1 MYSALKGTKN
11 FLRRKKKIQD
21 PRPDNFIF
29 RLHYQFTFGFFAV
42 ACTLVTS
49 YSYIDSKGSAIQ
61 CMADKGQVPEGVLN
75 KYCWISA
82 TFTLPK
88 HFKGDQ
94 NGDFIHH
101 GVGPDVEGDEKIYHA
116 YYQWVPLMLSL
127 QAAMFYLPHWIW
139 KQLEGGKLDL
149 IIMGLN
155 NANCDNKEAKIEDLS
170 NYMKERLRDQY
181 DHKLWAAKFYFCEF
195 LNFVNVIFQILI
207 TDRFLGWSFSNYGLL
222 AAQWSN
228 LDPEDRVDPM
238 SKVFPRMTKC
248 RFDKFGSSGTI
259 QNFDALCVLGM
270 NIINEKIYVFLWFW
284 LIFLAIATGIN
295 LIYRL
300 VTLMVPG
307 IRSKLV
313 ILEEYGLRHTP
324 SQRADVEKI
333 LGSLTYPDWL
343 ILYYL
348 AQCMD
353 KQNFN
358 LLVTKMCD
366 RFPDDT
372 HIEEEKDE
380 RAVNDSTL
388 QSKVSLKNFLPM
400 KKTSNV

>member
-1 MYSALKGTKN
+1 MYSALKGTKTL
-11 FLRRKKKIQD
+11 LRRKTKIQD
-21 PRPDNFIF
+21 PRPDNFVF
-29 RLHYQFTFGFFAV
+29 RLHYQFTFGILAV

-49 YSYIDSKGSAIQ
+49 YSYIDSSGSAIQ
-61 CMADKGQVPEGVLN
+61 CMTDKGQVPGKILN
-75 KYCWISA
+75 NYCWISS

-88 HFKGDQ
+88 HFEGAHGD
-94 NGDFIHH
+94 DFIHH

-139 KQLEGGKLDL
+139 KQLEGGRFDL
-149 IIMGLN
+149 IIAGLN
-155 NANCDNKEAKIEDLS
+155 GANCDNKDVKIDALAK
-170 NYMKERLRDQY
+170 YMKERLRDQY
-181 DHKLWAAKFYFCEF
+181 DHKMWAAKFYFCEF
-195 LNFVNVIFQILI
+195 LNFVNIVFQICL
-207 TDRFLGWSFSNYGLL
+207 TDRFLGWSFSNYGL
-222 AAQWSN
+222 AAAGWSS
-228 LDPEDRVDPM
+228 LDAEERVDPM

-248 RFDKFGSSGTI
+248 RFEKFGGSGTI

-284 LIFLAIATGIN
+284 FIILAIATGIN

-300 VTLMVPG
+300 ITLVLPG
-307 IRSKLV
+307 VRSKLV

-324 SQRADVEKI
+324 SQRGSMEKI
-333 LGSLTYPDWL
+333 LASMTYPDWL

-358 LLVTKMCD
+358 QLITKMCE
-366 RFPDDT
+366 RFSDDT
-372 HIEEEKDE
+372 HIEEEQDE
-380 RAVNDSTL
+380 KALDDSTL
-388 QSKVSLKNFLPM
+388 KSKVSLKNYLPM